1 MKSSLPIAVTT
12 GSFYPVPTHQSI
24 QQLNELGI
32 QDIELTLQS
41 NEFLLTFE
49 RKFSMPILPELLA
62 LVQDK
67 RLHVRS
73 VHAPL
78 VSAERCYNLWA
89 RLQFLMHSL
98 EVCRILGGKL
108 VVIHPFH
115 VFRTHED
122 ALEYLAGNGSS
133 LQSALLPG
141 INDVLDQ
148 AHAANIMLALENIQ
162 DWQDEIF
169 FNTPQ
174 NVFRFLRDIDH
185 PSLGFT
191 LDLMHAQYPNL
202 LDEFVRALATD
213 IVNIHA
219 ADLLPPTKR
228 VAVGQGVIEWNRVVP
243 TLHALPNLR
252 QITVELSNPQPDELT
267 ESVDRLSALTTQN
280 S

>member
-1 MKSSLPIAVTT
+1 MKSSVPIAITT
-12 GSFYPVPTHQSI
+12 GSLYPLPTLQSI
-24 QQLNELGI
+24 QHLNDLGI

-62 LVQDK
+62 LVQDN
-67 RLHVRS
+67 RLRVRS

-78 VSAERCYNLWA
+78 VNAERCYNLWA
-89 RLQFLMHSL
+89 RLQFLIHSV
-98 EVCRILGGKL
+98 EVCRLLGGKL

-148 AHAANIMLALENIQ
+148 AHAADIMLALENIQ

-169 FNTPQ
+169 FNDPG
-174 NVFRFLRDIDH
+174 NVARFLRDVDH

-191 LDLMHAQYPNL
+191 LDLMHAQFPDF
-202 LDEFVRALATD
+202 LDEFIQALSD
-213 IVNIHA
+213 QIVNIHA
-219 ADLLPPTKR
+219 ADLLPPAKR
-228 VAVGQGVIEWNRVVP
+228 VAVGQGMIEWNRVIP